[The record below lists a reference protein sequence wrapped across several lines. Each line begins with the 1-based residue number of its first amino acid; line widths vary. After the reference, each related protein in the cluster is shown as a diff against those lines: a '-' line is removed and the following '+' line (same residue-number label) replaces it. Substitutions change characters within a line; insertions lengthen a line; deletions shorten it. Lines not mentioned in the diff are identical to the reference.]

1 MKLKI
6 LKTNFK
12 KKIFNIMFIFIFL
25 TFFITLNNVLATST
39 TVTFDT
45 PLYCNNDI
53 IMDLESGN
61 ILFEKNAYEKVYPA
75 STTKILTALL
85 AIENLN
91 LTDTVVASK
100 NAVYSTPVGS
110 SVIYLKAGEIMSVEN
125 LLYGLLIHSGNDAA
139 NVLAEAVSGDIPN
152 FIELMNSKLE
162 EIGCTNTHFTNAHG
176 FHDDKHYTT
185 VYDMAKLFRY
195 ALENETFKKIVSTKE
210 ITIPE
215 TNKTEERTYKN
226 TNKMFNEKYKDMYY
240 EYVVGGKTGYTEEAR
255 GTFVGFGTKDNKTVI
270 VCAFDGSQNISGNE
284 GRFLDS
290 ITLFEYA
297 FNNFN
302 RYKLIDKNNFTF
314 EITDETYNKKYTVS
328 IQNDTYALYNN
339 DFNFARYN
347 INLITNDLESFD
359 INEKIGTIDITN
371 KGNSL
376 DVSNT
381 YDLVLVS
388 KTNYFNFKLSSKW
401 IKVILFIVLS
411 IFLILIISAN
421 KPMKKKSKK
430 KAIKKVNRNLYN
442 R

>member
-1 MKLKI
+1 MKFVFFK
-6 LKTNFK
+6 KTIK
-12 KKIFNIMFIFIFL
+12 KKIFSMVLIYILLSFFMLSNNSFAL
-25 TFFITLNNVLATST
+25 TS
-39 TVTFDT
+39 DT
-45 PLYCNNDI
+45 EIDSLLYCNNDI

-61 ILFEKNAYEKVYPA
+61 ILYEKNAYDKVFPA
-75 STTKILTALL
+75 STTKVLTALL

-91 LTDTVVASK
+91 LSDTVIASK

-110 SVIYLKAGEIMSVEN
+110 SVIYLKAEEAMSVEN

-139 NVLAEAVSGDIPN
+139 NVLAEAVSGDIPS
-152 FIELMNSKLE
+152 FITLMNNKLE
-162 EIGCTNTHFTNAHG
+162 KIGCTNTHFTNAHG
-176 FHDDKHYTT
+176 FHDKNHYTT
-185 VYDMAKLFRY
+185 VFDMAKLFRY
-195 ALENETFKKIVSTKE
+195 ALNNETFKKIVSTKE
-210 ITIPE
+210 ITIPK
-215 TNKTEERTYKN
+215 TNKSEERTYKN

-255 GTFVGFGTKDNKTVI
+255 GTFVGFGTKDDKTVI

-302 RYKLIDKNNFTF
+302 KYKLIDKNNFTF
-314 EITDETYNKKYTVS
+314 DISDETYNKKYTVS

-347 INLITNDLESFD
+347 INLIENELENFNIND
-359 INEKIGTIDITN
+359 KVGTIEITN
-371 KGNSL
+371 KGNSIN
-376 DVSNT
+376 VSNT

-388 KTNYFNFKLSSKW
+388 KTSYFNFYLSSKW
-401 IKVILFIVLS
+401 IKIILFIISS

-421 KPMKKKSKK
+421 KPMKKKRKK
-430 KAIKKVNRNLYN
+430 KALKKVNRNLYN